1 MNTRVTLDWAFRLQ
15 RKTNPSQTAIIGYL
29 LENDNKFYGSYRDFA
44 RAMGKKPSDATNLCR
59 LIHELENIGVIT
71 SIVDEAENSFGK
83 KTLIGLNDDW
93 MERI

>member
-1 MNTRVTLDWAFRLQ
+1 MDTKVTLDWAFRLQ

-29 LENDNKFYGSYRDFA
+29 LKNDSKFYGSYRELA
-44 RAMGKKPSDATNLCR
+44 KAMGKKPSDATNLCR

-83 KTLIGLNDDW
+83 KTLIGLNEDW